1 MFYTRYTLISAIMRA
16 DSEMTFLDFLAVNP
30 VFDLLR
36 VRNAFP
42 DSSSQAALKRVRRA
56 MDSGRVK
63 RLQKDLF
70 AAVPAGTALET
81 YNPDRFLVMLTLRPD
96 AIFCG
101 HSALELLG
109 ASHSTTNLC
118 LAYTSGRRANLDLG
132 GVSLTAFANPAPLEK
147 HGNSKLGV
155 ESGDRLG
162 KTIHLTGRERTL
174 VDGFWMPGR
183 VGGLE
188 ELVQSASGFP
198 VLNFELLQK
207 VLEAYASSK
216 LYACIGWFLDRN
228 REQFYVGEE
237 ILDLLRARRPA
248 SPKYMARHSGEAT
261 FDSQW
266 NLMVPNVLLRGG
278 EDVEA

>member
-1 MFYTRYTLISAIMRA
+1 M
-16 DSEMTFLDFLAVNP
+16 DFLALNP
-30 VFDLLR
+30 VFDLNR
-36 VRNAFP
+36 VRAAFP
-42 DSSSQAALKRVRRA
+42 GSSPQAALQRVRRA
-56 MDSGRVK
+56 MVSGKVK

-70 AAVPAGTALET
+70 ATVPAGAVTET

-109 ASHSTTNLC
+109 ASHSTWNRC
-118 LAYTSGRRANLDLG
+118 IAYTCGRRATLDLDV
-132 GVSLTAFANPAPLEK
+132 VSFSAFANPAPLEK
-147 HGNSKLGV
+147 HGWSSLGV

-162 KTIHLTGRERTL
+162 KTIQLTGRERTL

-188 ELVQSASGFP
+188 ELVRSAAGFP
-198 VLNFELLQK
+198 VLNFDLILK
-207 VLEAYASSK
+207 VLAAYASPK
-216 LYACIGWFLDRN
+216 LYACIGWFLNRN
-228 REQFYVGEE
+228 REQFYADEQ
-237 ILDLLRARRPA
+237 ILSELRSRRPT

-261 FDSQW
+261 FDSSW

-278 EDVEA
+278 KDVEA

>member
-1 MFYTRYTLISAIMRA
+1 
-16 DSEMTFLDFLAVNP
+16 MTFLDFLAVNP
-30 VFDLLR
+30 VFDLHR
-36 VRNAFP
+36 VRVAFP
-42 DSSSQAALKRVRRA
+42 DSSSTAALKRVRRA
-56 MDSGRVK
+56 MVSGKVK

-70 AAVPAGTALET
+70 AAIPAGAMPKT
-81 YNPDRFLVMLTLRPD
+81 YGPDRFLVMLTLRPD

-109 ASHSTTNLC
+109 ASHSTSNLC
-118 LAYTSGRRANLDLG
+118 LAYTSGRRASLDLE
-132 GVSLTAFANPAPLEK
+132 GVSLSALANPAPLERR
-147 HGNSKLGV
+147 GSSRLGV

-162 KTIHLTGRERTL
+162 QVVHLTGRERTL

-188 ELVQSASGFP
+188 ELVRSANGFP
-198 VLNFELLQK
+198 VLNFEL
-207 VLEAYASSK
+207 VLRVLDAYASPR
-216 LYACIGWFLDRN
+216 LYACTGWFLDRN
-228 REQFYVGEE
+228 REQFYVDDE
-237 ILDLLRARRPA
+237 ILSHLRARRPA

-261 FDSQW
+261 FDAHW